1 MSATMIRT
9 VISRPST
16 FGAIRAISNS
26 SKASSPATLAHNAS
40 ESAHY
45 SSSTSSTAKTV
56 AYTVLGATAV
66 VGGLSALLKDEVIYW
81 TPNTRK

>member
-16 FGAIRAISNS
+16 MGAIRTISNS
-26 SKASSPATLAHNAS
+26 SKANSAATLAHNAA
-40 ESAHY
+40 EAGHY
-45 SSSTSSTAKTV
+45 ASSGSTAKTV
-56 AYTVLGATAV
+56 AYTALGTVAV

-81 TPNTRK
+81 TPNARK